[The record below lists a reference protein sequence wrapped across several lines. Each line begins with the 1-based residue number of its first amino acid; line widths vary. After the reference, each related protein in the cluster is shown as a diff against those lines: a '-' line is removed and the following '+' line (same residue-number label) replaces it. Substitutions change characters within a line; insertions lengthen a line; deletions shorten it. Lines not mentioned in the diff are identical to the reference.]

1 MKEKIK
7 FSPFDELDK
16 SCKQKLEDFKRDA
29 EFGIFTDDDGFGLYA
44 TDTEV
49 SNREIEFWDFD
60 EDNYNVPEWAT
71 HVVWYNK

>member
-1 MKEKIK
+1 MSEKIK
-7 FSPFDELDK
+7 FSSFDELDK
-16 SCKQKLEDFKRDA
+16 MCKQKVEDFKEA
-29 EFGIFTDDDGFGLYA
+29 VVYGMFTDDGFGYYA

-49 SNREIEFWDFD
+49 SDREIEFWDFD